1 METVAKLKFIYSVII
16 SRTVFS
22 VTLKKRLC
30 IVKIKEDLI
39 VMKDT
44 ERKGLILVHTGDG
57 KGKTTAGLGLA
68 LRAWGSGL
76 RVLILQ
82 FIKGGWK
89 YGELE
94 AIERLAGLDGRI
106 AIQPLGL
113 GLMQQDEDKE
123 KHIRA
128 AREALKTAEAVLT
141 SGAYDLVILDEINY
155 AVKFGLIAVEDV
167 MKLLDKKPE
176 GLHVLLT
183 GRDAPLELIGR
194 ADLVT
199 EMRMIKHPY
208 QQGVKAQP
216 GIEF

>member
-1 METVAKLKFIYSVII
+1 MET
-16 SRTVFS
+16 
-22 VTLKKRLC
+22 
-30 IVKIKEDLI
+30 
-39 VMKDT
+39 
-44 ERKGLILVHTGDG
+44 KGLILVHTGDG

-94 AIERLAGLDGRI
+94 AIERLGQLDGRI
-106 AIQPLGL
+106 EIRPLGL
-113 GLMQQDEDKE
+113 GLMRSDEDRE

-128 AREALKTAEAVLT
+128 AAKALQESERMMV
-141 SGAYDLVILDEINY
+141 SGQYDLIIFDEINY
-155 AVKFGLIAVEDV
+155 AVKFGLISLDDV
-167 MKLLDKKPE
+167 LALLDKKPE
-176 GLHVLLT
+176 KLHVLLT
-183 GRDAPLELIGR
+183 GREARPELIER

-199 EMRMIKHPY
+199 EMKLVKHPY
-208 QQGVKAQP
+208 QQGIKAQQ

>member
-1 METVAKLKFIYSVII
+1 MET
-16 SRTVFS
+16 
-22 VTLKKRLC
+22 
-30 IVKIKEDLI
+30 
-39 VMKDT
+39 
-44 ERKGLILVHTGDG
+44 KGLILVHTGDG

-94 AIERLAGLDGRI
+94 AVERIGQLDGRI
-106 AIQPLGL
+106 EIRPLGL
-113 GLMQQDEDKE
+113 GLMRKDEDRE

-128 AREALKTAEAVLT
+128 AREALLEAEKVLV
-141 SGAYDLVILDEINY
+141 SGGYDLIIFDEINY
-155 AVKFGLIAVEDV
+155 AVKFGLITIEDV
-167 MKLLDKKPE
+167 MALLDKKPAC
-176 GLHVLLT
+176 LHVLLT
-183 GRDAPLELIGR
+183 GRDARPELIER

-199 EMRMIKHPY
+199 EMKMVKHPY
-208 QQGVKAQP
+208 QQGIKAQQ

>member
-1 METVAKLKFIYSVII
+1 MET
-16 SRTVFS
+16 
-22 VTLKKRLC
+22 
-30 IVKIKEDLI
+30 
-39 VMKDT
+39 
-44 ERKGLILVHTGDG
+44 KGLILVHTGDG

-94 AIERLAGLDGRI
+94 AIERLGQLDGRI
-106 AIQPLGL
+106 EIRPLGL
-113 GLMQQDEDKE
+113 GLMRSDEDRE

-128 AREALKTAEAVLT
+128 AAKALQESERMMV
-141 SGAYDLVILDEINY
+141 SGQYDLIIFFEINY
-155 AVKFGLIAVEDV
+155 AVKFGLISLDDV
-167 MKLLDKKPE
+167 LALLDKKPE
-176 GLHVLLT
+176 KLHVLLT
-183 GRDAPLELIGR
+183 GRDARPELIER

-199 EMRMIKHPY
+199 EMKLVKHPY
-208 QQGVKAQP
+208 QQGIKAQQ

>member
-1 METVAKLKFIYSVII
+1 MQGNVCRQCTDDFYKRSAENMET
-16 SRTVFS
+16 
-22 VTLKKRLC
+22 
-30 IVKIKEDLI
+30 
-39 VMKDT
+39 
-44 ERKGLILVHTGDG
+44 KGLILVHTGDG

-94 AIERLAGLDGRI
+94 AIERLGQLDGRI
-106 AIQPLGL
+106 EIRPLGL
-113 GLMQQDEDKE
+113 GLMRSDEDRE

-128 AREALKTAEAVLT
+128 AAKALQESERMMV
-141 SGAYDLVILDEINY
+141 SGQYDLIIFDEINY
-155 AVKFGLIAVEDV
+155 AVKFGLISLDDV
-167 MKLLDKKPE
+167 LALLDKKPE
-176 GLHVLLT
+176 KLHVLLT
-183 GRDAPLELIGR
+183 GRDARLELIER

-199 EMRMIKHPY
+199 EMKLVKHPY
-208 QQGVKAQP
+208 QQGIKAQQ

>member
-1 METVAKLKFIYSVII
+1 MET
-16 SRTVFS
+16 
-22 VTLKKRLC
+22 
-30 IVKIKEDLI
+30 
-39 VMKDT
+39 
-44 ERKGLILVHTGDG
+44 KGLILVHTGDG

-94 AIERLAGLDGRI
+94 AIERLGQLDGRI
-106 AIQPLGL
+106 EIRPLGF
-113 GLMQQDEDKE
+113 GLMRSDEDRE

-128 AREALKTAEAVLT
+128 AAKALQESERMMV
-141 SGAYDLVILDEINY
+141 SGQYDLIIFDEINY
-155 AVKFGLIAVEDV
+155 AVKFGLISLDDV
-167 MKLLDKKPE
+167 LALLDKKPE
-176 GLHVLLT
+176 KLHVLLT
-183 GRDAPLELIGR
+183 GRDARPELIER

-199 EMRMIKHPY
+199 EMKLVKHPY
-208 QQGVKAQP
+208 QQGIKAQQ

>member
-1 METVAKLKFIYSVII
+1 MET
-16 SRTVFS
+16 
-22 VTLKKRLC
+22 
-30 IVKIKEDLI
+30 
-39 VMKDT
+39 
-44 ERKGLILVHTGDG
+44 KGLILVHTGDG

-94 AIERLAGLDGRI
+94 AIERLGQLDGRI
-106 AIQPLGL
+106 EIRPLGL
-113 GLMQQDEDKE
+113 GLMRSDEDRE

-128 AREALKTAEAVLT
+128 AAKALQESERMMV
-141 SGAYDLVILDEINY
+141 SGQYDLIIFDEINY
-155 AVKFGLIAVEDV
+155 AVKFGLISLYDV
-167 MKLLDKKPE
+167 LALLDKKPE
-176 GLHVLLT
+176 KLHVLLT
-183 GRDAPLELIGR
+183 GRDARPELIER

-199 EMRMIKHPY
+199 EMKLVKHPY
-208 QQGVKAQP
+208 QQGIKAQQ